1 MSRSAVGE
9 CTRTRHC
16 RLVAYGARVLTSA
29 QTIARGAELAI
40 VPSAVPLATCST
52 WLALID
58 DAYRCTA
65 VAPSSDLVPESSSFR
80 LRAVAGLSVVDV
92 WSALSSHVRER
103 CVRVLGPWL
112 AIDADQCWVRRQY
125 TPESAPPRHRPHSW
139 HQDGALGFEFA
150 RNGDA
155 AIHDDALLRV
165 VTCWIALAPC
175 GVDAPGLELVTDR
188 VDRMLSPTQLTDSAV
203 EQRWPT
209 SRRTQPAMEA
219 GDALVFGGEVL
230 HRTHVSAAM
239 TQTRTS
245 IELRCFRADAIPDR
259 IARDEF
265 VAVSC
270 GSGRAAG

>member
-1 MSRSAVGE
+1 M
-9 CTRTRHC
+9 
-16 RLVAYGARVLTSA
+16 TSA
-29 QTIARGAELAI
+29 QTTARGAEFVI

-52 WLALID
+52 WLALVD
-58 DAYRCTA
+58 AAYRRIE
-65 VAPSSDLVPESSSFR
+65 VAPGSDFVPESSSFR
-80 LRAVAGLSVVDV
+80 LGAVAALSVVDV

-103 CVRVLGPWL
+103 CAGVLGPWL

-125 TPESAPPRHRPHSW
+125 APQSAPPRHRPHSW

-150 RNGDA
+150 QRGDA
-155 AIHDDALLRV
+155 AIPDDALLPM

-175 GVDAPGLELVTDR
+175 GIDAPGLELVTDR
-188 VDRMLSPTQLTDSAV
+188 VDRMLSPTQLADGAV

-209 SRRTQPAMEA
+209 SRRTQPALKA
-219 GDALVFGGEVL
+219 GDALVFSGDVL

-259 IARDEF
+259 VARDEF
-265 VAVSC
+265 VAVP
-270 GSGRAAG
+270 